1 MNEKYERLLDY
12 LSQADGWVTAAELA
26 DRLGVTTR
34 SVRSYVTA
42 AKSASHPHETIQSG
56 VLGYRVDRDALAAFR
71 AEGRAS
77 EPETP
82 RDRIYQLVRLLGN
95 APDGLDARS
104 LAARLFVSD
113 STLEQDLRKVK
124 LLVEADDLSLVRRVN
139 TVSLV
144 GSESNHRR
152 LLSRMFREESAQG
165 FLELERVQRE
175 FESENLGGFKTELI
189 DMLDAHGYFVNE
201 YGVNNVLLHLMI
213 ALERQDREQAGDGLP
228 VPTGPRVAE
237 IASSLSGLVVK
248 HFSVSLSAMDLDYLA
263 VLLTTR
269 VVTPGHDQTTNEVV
283 ANHVDADV
291 LATVREIV
299 ALVQQEYLI
308 DLADE
313 EFMVR
318 LSLHVRNL
326 VARAQDNAYSAN
338 PLTRSMK
345 TSYPM
350 TYELSVFIA
359 SQLQRRAGIHINDD
373 EIAFIALHVGSYL
386 EREQRRGD
394 RLRCAVVCPNYYD
407 MHEKLTQR
415 IQRALGDELD
425 VVIVITRTDV
435 DWAELDAD
443 IVLSTI
449 ASRTPRE
456 NEVVIQPF
464 LTDGDIENV
473 RRAISRAR
481 RHTRRMQ
488 IKDDLLLYF
497 DEALFF
503 RELHASSEVEMI
515 ETLGRRMI
523 DRGVIDRS
531 YLDGAIERE
540 LMSSTAFTDSI
551 AVPHAMA
558 MTASRTSIAIV
569 INDSAMAWGENR
581 VNVIAFIAFAAAGRT
596 SFQEV
601 FDQFVEVFS
610 DREDVQRIIKRASD
624 FPSFIEELVHI
635 MDK

>member
-56 VLGYRVDRDALAAFR
+56 VLGYRIDRDALKAFR
-71 AEGRAS
+71 AEGRSS

-95 APDGLDARS
+95 APEGLDARS
-104 LAARLFVSD
+104 LATRLFVSD

-139 TVSLV
+139 HVSLV

-152 LLSRMFREESAQG
+152 MLSRMFREESAQG

-175 FESENLGGFKTELI
+175 FESEDLGGFKTELI
-189 DMLDAHGYFVNE
+189 SMLDEHGYFVNE

-213 ALERQDREQAGDGLP
+213 ALERQDREQPGD
-228 VPTGPRVAE
+228 VPLVATGPRVAE
-237 IASSLSGLVVK
+237 IAEALSVLVVK
-248 HFSVSLSAMDLDYLA
+248 HFSVSLSATDLDYLA

-269 VVTPGHDQTTNEVV
+269 VVTPGRDQTMNEVV
-283 ANHVDADV
+283 ENYVDADV

-350 TYELSVFIA
+350 TYEVSVYIA
-359 SQLQRRAGIHINDD
+359 SQLQRRAGIQINDD

-386 EREQRRGD
+386 ERKQRRGD

-407 MHEKLTQR
+407 MHDMLTQR

-425 VVIVITRTDV
+425 VAIVITRTDV

-443 IVLSTI
+443 LVLSTI
-449 ASRTPRE
+449 ASRTPRD

-464 LTDGDIENV
+464 LTETDIENV
-473 RRAISRAR
+473 RRAISRVR
-481 RHTRRMQ
+481 RHARRMQ

-503 RELHASSEVEMI
+503 RELHGSSEVDMI
-515 ETLGRRMI
+515 ETLGTRMI
-523 DRGVIDRS
+523 EHGVIDRS

-558 MTASRTSIAIV
+558 MTANRTSIAIV
-569 INDSAMAWGENR
+569 VNESAMKWGENR
-581 VNVIAFIAFAAAGRT
+581 VNVIAFIAFAATGRT

-610 DREDVQRIIKRASD
+610 DREDVQRIIKRAVD

>member
-1 MNEKYERLLDY
+1 MHEKYERLLDY
-12 LSQADGWVTAAELA
+12 LSQTDGWVTAAELA
-26 DRLGVTTR
+26 DRLGVSTR

-42 AKSASHPHETIQSG
+42 AKGASHPHDTIQSG

-71 AEGRAS
+71 AEGRAF

-104 LAARLFVSD
+104 LSSRLFVSE

-124 LLVEADDLSLVRRVN
+124 NLVELDDLSLLRRGNHV
-139 TVSLV
+139 TLV
-144 GSESNHRR
+144 GSETNHRR
-152 LLSRMFREESAQG
+152 LLSRMFREESSQG

-175 FESENLGGFKTELI
+175 FESENLGGFKTEMI
-189 DMLDAHGYFVNE
+189 AMLDEHGYFVNE

-213 ALERQDREQAGDGLP
+213 ALERQDREQPGA
-228 VPTGPRVAE
+228 VQAATGPRVAE
-237 IASSLSGLVVK
+237 IAAALSVLIVR
-248 HFSVSLSAMDLDYLA
+248 HFSVSLSTADLDYLA

-269 VVTPGHDQTTNEVV
+269 VVTPGHDQSMTEVV
-283 ANHVDADV
+283 ENYVDEEV

-299 ALVQQEYLI
+299 ALVKQEYLI
-308 DLADE
+308 DLDDE

-326 VARAQDNAYSAN
+326 VARAHDNAFSAN

-350 TYELSVFIA
+350 TYELSVYIA
-359 SQLQRRAGIHINDD
+359 SQLQKRAGIHINDD

-386 EREQRRGD
+386 ERRQRRGD
-394 RLRCAVVCPNYYD
+394 RLSCAIVCPNYYD
-407 MHEKLTQR
+407 MHEMLTQR
-415 IQRALGDELD
+415 IEREFGDELD
-425 VVIVITRTDV
+425 VAIVITRTDV
-435 DWAELDAD
+435 DWAELDTD
-443 IVLSTI
+443 LVLSTI
-449 ASRTPRE
+449 ASRTPRD

-464 LTDGDIENV
+464 LTESDIETV
-473 RRAISRAR
+473 HRAISRVR
-481 RHTRRMQ
+481 RHARRMQ
-488 IKDDLLLYF
+488 IKDDLLRYF

-515 ETLGRRMI
+515 ETLGHRMI
-523 DRGVIDRS
+523 DRGVIDS
-531 YLDGAIERE
+531 TYLDGAIERE

-569 INDSAMAWGENR
+569 INDSAMPWGENR
-581 VNVIAFIAFAAAGRT
+581 VNVIALIAFAAAGRN

-610 DREDVQRIIKRASD
+610 DREDVQRIIKRAVD
-624 FPSFIEELVHI
+624 FPSFIEELVHV

>member
-26 DRLGVTTR
+26 DKLGVTSR

-56 VLGYRVDRDALAAFR
+56 VLGYRVDRDALSAFR
-71 AEGRAS
+71 AEGRAA

-95 APDGLDARS
+95 APEGLEARS
-104 LAARLFVSD
+104 MATRLFVSD

-124 LLVEADDLSLVRRVN
+124 LLVEADDLSLVRRDN
-139 TVSLV
+139 LVSIV
-144 GSESNHRR
+144 GSEANHRR

-175 FESENLGGFKTELI
+175 FESEDLGSFKTELI
-189 DMLDAHGYFVNE
+189 EMLDAHGYFVNE

-213 ALERQDREQAGDGLP
+213 ALERQDREQPDLP
-228 VPTGPRVAE
+228 LVAAGPRVAE
-237 IASSLSGLVVK
+237 IASALSGLVVE
-248 HFSVSLSAMDLDYLA
+248 HFAVSLSAPDLDYLA

-269 VVTPGHDQTTNEVV
+269 VVTPGHDESTKQVV
-283 ANHVDADV
+283 ENYVDADV
-291 LATVREIV
+291 LATVRDIV
-299 ALVQQEYLI
+299 ALVHQEYLI

-326 VARAQDNAYSAN
+326 VARANDNAYSVN

-373 EIAFIALHVGSYL
+373 EIAFIALHVGSFL
-386 EREQRRGD
+386 ERKQRRGD

-407 MHEKLTQR
+407 MHEMLAERVT
-415 IQRALGDELD
+415 RALGDELD
-425 VVIVITRTDV
+425 VAIVITRTDV

-464 LTDGDIENV
+464 LTDGDVENV
-473 RRAISRAR
+473 RRAISRVRRHAR
-481 RHTRRMQ
+481 RIK

-497 DEALFF
+497 DEVLFF
-503 RELHASSEVEMI
+503 RELHVSGEVEMI
-515 ETLGRRMI
+515 ETLGRRMMEH
-523 DRGVIDRS
+523 GVIDRS
-531 YLDGAIERE
+531 YVDGAIERE

-558 MTASRTSIAIV
+558 MTANRTSIAIV
-569 INDSAMAWGENR
+569 VNDSAMAWGENR
-581 VNVIAFIAFAAAGRT
+581 VNVIAFIAFAATGRT

-610 DREDVQRIIKRASD
+610 DREDVQRIIKRAVD
-624 FPSFIEELVHI
+624 FPSFIDELVHI

>member
-26 DRLGVTTR
+26 DKLGVTSR

-56 VLGYRVDRDALAAFR
+56 VLGYRVDRDALSAFR
-71 AEGRAS
+71 AEGRPA

-95 APDGLDARS
+95 APEGLDARS
-104 LAARLFVSD
+104 MATRLFVSD

-124 LLVEADDLSLVRRVN
+124 LLVEADDLSLVRRDN
-139 TVSLV
+139 LVSIV
-144 GSESNHRR
+144 GSEANHRR

-175 FESENLGGFKTELI
+175 FESEDLGSFKTELI
-189 DMLDAHGYFVNE
+189 EMLDAHGYFVNE

-213 ALERQDREQAGDGLP
+213 ALERQDREQPDLP
-228 VPTGPRVAE
+228 LVAAGPRVAE
-237 IASSLSGLVVK
+237 IASALSGLVVE
-248 HFSVSLSAMDLDYLA
+248 HFAVALSAPDLDYLA

-269 VVTPGHDQTTNEVV
+269 VVTPGHDESTKQVV
-283 ANHVDADV
+283 ENYVDADV
-291 LATVREIV
+291 LATVRDIV
-299 ALVQQEYLI
+299 ALVHQEYLI

-326 VARAQDNAYSAN
+326 VARANDNAYSVN

-373 EIAFIALHVGSYL
+373 EIAFIALHVGSFL
-386 EREQRRGD
+386 ERKQRRGD

-407 MHEKLTQR
+407 MHEMLAERVT
-415 IQRALGDELD
+415 RALGDELD
-425 VVIVITRTDV
+425 VAIVITRTDV

-464 LTDGDIENV
+464 LTDGDVENV
-473 RRAISRAR
+473 RRAISRVRRHAR
-481 RHTRRMQ
+481 RIK

-503 RELHASSEVEMI
+503 RELHVSGEVEMI
-515 ETLGRRMI
+515 ETLGRRMMEH
-523 DRGVIDRS
+523 GVIDRS
-531 YLDGAIERE
+531 YVDGAIERE

-558 MTASRTSIAIV
+558 MTANRTSIAIV
-569 INDSAMAWGENR
+569 VNDSAMAWGENR
-581 VNVIAFIAFAAAGRT
+581 VNVIAFIAFAATGRT

-610 DREDVQRIIKRASD
+610 DREDVQRIIKRAVD
-624 FPSFIEELVHI
+624 FPSFIDELVHI

>member
-26 DRLGVTTR
+26 DKLGVTSR

-56 VLGYRVDRDALAAFR
+56 VLGYRVDRDALSAFR
-71 AEGRAS
+71 AEGRVV

-95 APDGLDARS
+95 APEGLEARS
-104 LAARLFVSD
+104 LASRLFVSD

-124 LLVEADDLSLVRRVN
+124 LLVEADDLSLVRRDN
-139 TVSLV
+139 LVSIV
-144 GSESNHRR
+144 GSEANHRR

-175 FESENLGGFKTELI
+175 FESENLGSFKTELI
-189 DMLDAHGYFVNE
+189 EMLDAHGYFVNE
-201 YGVNNVLLHLMI
+201 YGLNNVLLHLMI
-213 ALERQDREQAGDGLP
+213 ALERHDRAQSD
-228 VPTGPRVAE
+228 VPLVAAGPRVAE
-237 IASSLSGLVVK
+237 IAAALSGLVVN
-248 HFSVSLSAMDLDYLA
+248 HFDVSLSAPDLDYLA

-269 VVTPGHDQTTNEVV
+269 VVTPGHDESTTQVV
-283 ANHVDADV
+283 ENYVDADV
-291 LATVREIV
+291 LATVRDIV
-299 ALVQQEYLI
+299 ALVHQEYLI
-308 DLADE
+308 DLDDE

-326 VARAQDNAYSAN
+326 VARAHDNAYSVN

-386 EREQRRGD
+386 ERKQRRGD

-407 MHEKLTQR
+407 MHEMLTER
-415 IQRALGDELD
+415 ITKALGDELD
-425 VVIVITRTDV
+425 VAIVITRTDV
-435 DWAELDAD
+435 DWTELDAD
-443 IVLSTI
+443 LVLSTI

-473 RRAISRAR
+473 RRAISRVR
-481 RHTRRMQ
+481 RHARRMQ

-497 DEALFF
+497 DDALFF
-503 RELHASSEVEMI
+503 REMHASSEVEMI
-515 ETLGRRMI
+515 ETLGQRMVEH
-523 DRGVIDRS
+523 GVIDRS
-531 YLDGAIERE
+531 YVDGAIERE

-558 MTASRTSIAIV
+558 MTANRTSIAIV

-581 VNVIAFIAFAAAGRT
+581 VNVIAFIAFAATGRT

-610 DREDVQRIIKRASD
+610 DREDVQRIIKRAID
-624 FPSFIEELVHI
+624 FPSFIDELVHV

>member
-1 MNEKYERLLDY
+1 MHEKYERLLDY
-12 LSQADGWVTAAELA
+12 LSQAEGWVTAAELA
-26 DRLGVTTR
+26 DRLGVSTR

-42 AKSASHPHETIQSG
+42 TKTASHPHDTIQSG

-71 AEGRAS
+71 AEGRPF

-82 RDRIYQLVRLLGN
+82 RDRIYQLVRMLGN

-104 LAARLFVSD
+104 LSSRLFISD

-124 LLVEADDLSLVRRVN
+124 NLVEIDDLSLLRRGNHV
-139 TVSLV
+139 TLV
-144 GSESNHRR
+144 GSETNHRR
-152 LLSRMFREESAQG
+152 LLSRMFREESSQG

-175 FESENLGGFKTELI
+175 FESENLGGFKTEMI
-189 DMLDAHGYFVNE
+189 SMLDEHGYFVNE

-213 ALERQDREQAGDGLP
+213 ALERQDREQPA
-228 VPTGPRVAE
+228 VIQAATGPRVAE
-237 IASSLSGLVVK
+237 IAAALSALVVR
-248 HFSVSLSAMDLDYLA
+248 HFSVSLSAADLDYLA

-269 VVTPGHDQTTNEVV
+269 VVTPGHDQSMTEVV
-283 ANHVDADV
+283 ENYVDEEV

-299 ALVQQEYLI
+299 ALAKQEYLI
-308 DLADE
+308 DLDDE

-326 VARAQDNAYSAN
+326 VARAHDNAFSTN
-338 PLTRSMK
+338 PLTQSMK

-350 TYELSVFIA
+350 TYELSVYIA
-359 SQLQRRAGIHINDD
+359 SQLQKRAGIHINDD

-386 EREQRRGD
+386 ERKQRRGD
-394 RLRCAVVCPNYYD
+394 RLSCAIVCPNYYD
-407 MHEKLTQR
+407 MHEMLTQR
-415 IQRALGDELD
+415 IEREFGDELD
-425 VVIVITRTDV
+425 VAIVITRTDV

-443 IVLSTI
+443 LVLSTI
-449 ASRTPRE
+449 ASRTARD

-464 LTDGDIENV
+464 LTESDIENV
-473 RRAISRAR
+473 RRAISRVR
-481 RHTRRMQ
+481 RHARRMQ
-488 IKDDLLLYF
+488 IKDDLLRYF

-523 DRGVIDRS
+523 DRGVIDS
-531 YLDGAIERE
+531 TYLDGAIERE

-569 INDSAMAWGENR
+569 INDSAMPWGENR
-581 VNVIAFIAFAAAGRT
+581 VNVIALIAFAAEGRN

-610 DREDVQRIIKRASD
+610 DREDVQRIIKRAVD
-624 FPSFIEELVHI
+624 FPSFIEELVHV

>member
-56 VLGYRVDRDALAAFR
+56 VLGYRVDRDALGAFR
-71 AEGRAS
+71 AEGRGA

-82 RDRIYQLVRLLGN
+82 RDRIYQIVRLLGN
-95 APDGLDARS
+95 APEGLDARS
-104 LAARLFVSD
+104 LASGLFVSD

-139 TVSLV
+139 LVSLV

-152 LLSRMFREESAQG
+152 MLSRMFREESSQG

-175 FESENLGGFKTELI
+175 FESEDLGGFKTDLI
-189 DMLDAHGYFVNE
+189 SMLDEHGYFVNE

-213 ALERQDREQAGDGLP
+213 ALERQDREQPHDVTLT
-228 VPTGPRVAE
+228 TGPRVAE
-237 IASSLSGLVVK
+237 IAAALSGLVVK
-248 HFSVSLSAMDLDYLA
+248 HFSVSLSATDLDYLA

-269 VVTPGHDQTTNEVV
+269 VVTPGHDQTMNEVV
-283 ANHVDADV
+283 ENHVDADV

-326 VARAQDNAYSAN
+326 VARAHDNTFSAN

-350 TYELSVFIA
+350 TYELSVYIA
-359 SQLQRRAGIHINDD
+359 SQLQRRSGIHINDD

-386 EREQRRGD
+386 ERKQRRGD

-407 MHEKLTQR
+407 MHEMLTER

-425 VVIVITRTDV
+425 VAIVITRTDV

-443 IVLSTI
+443 LVLSTI
-449 ASRTPRE
+449 ASRTQRD

-464 LTDGDIENV
+464 LTESDIENV
-473 RRAISRAR
+473 RRAIRRVR
-481 RHTRRMQ
+481 RHARRMQ

-503 RELHASSEVEMI
+503 RELHTSSEVEMI

-523 DRGVIDRS
+523 ERGVIDQS
-531 YLDGAIERE
+531 YLDGAVERE

-558 MTASRTSIAIV
+558 MTANRTSIAIV
-569 INDSAMAWGENR
+569 VNDSAMKWGENR
-581 VNVIAFIAFAAAGRT
+581 VNVIAFIAFAATGRT

-610 DREDVQRIIKRASD
+610 DREDVQRIIRRAVD

>member
-1 MNEKYERLLDY
+1 MHKYERLLDY

-42 AKSASHPHETIQSG
+42 AKNAAHPHETVQSG
-56 VLGYRVDRDALAAFR
+56 VLGYRVNREGLAAFR
-71 AEGRAS
+71 AAGHDF

-82 RDRIYQLVRLLGN
+82 RDRLYQLVRLLGN
-95 APDGLDARS
+95 APEGLDAHG
-104 LAARLFVSD
+104 LAAQLFVSD
-113 STLEQDLRKVK
+113 STIEQDLRKIK
-124 LLVEADDLSLVRRVN
+124 HLVEADDLALVRRGSI
-139 TVSLV
+139 VSLV
-144 GSESNHRR
+144 GSEANHRR
-152 LLSRMFREESAQG
+152 MLSRMFREESAQG

-175 FESENLGGFKTELI
+175 FETSNLGGFKTDLI
-189 DMLDAHGYFVNE
+189 AMLDEHGYFVNE

-213 ALERQDREQAGDGLP
+213 ALERRGLDVAATP
-228 VPTGPRVAE
+228 PGPRTTARVAE
-237 IASSLSGLVVK
+237 IASALSSLVVA
-248 HFSVSLSAMDLDYLA
+248 HFDVSLDASDLEYLA

-269 VVTPGHDQTTNEVV
+269 VVTPGHDQAMAEVV
-283 ANHVDADV
+283 ENYVDQEV
-291 LATVREIV
+291 LGIVRDIVAQVRE
-299 ALVQQEYLI
+299 EYLI

-326 VARAQDNAYSAN
+326 VARANDNSYSAN

-350 TYELSVFIA
+350 IYELSVFIA
-359 SQLQRRAGIHINDD
+359 SQLQRRASIHINDD
-373 EIAFIALHVGSYL
+373 EIAYIALHVGSYL
-386 EREQRRGD
+386 ERQQRQGD
-394 RLRCAVVCPNYYD
+394 RLSCALVCPNYYD
-407 MHEKLTQR
+407 MHEMLTQR
-415 IQRALGDELD
+415 IERALGDELD
-425 VVIVITRTDV
+425 VAIVITRTDV
-435 DWAELDAD
+435 DWAELDTD
-443 IVLSTI
+443 LVLTTI
-449 ASRTPRE
+449 APRTPRD

-464 LTDGDIENV
+464 LTENDVENV
-473 RRAISRAR
+473 RRAISRIR

-515 ETLGRRMI
+515 QTLGARMI
-523 DRGVIDRS
+523 EQGVIDQS

-558 MTASRTSIAIV
+558 MTAAKTSIAIV
-569 INDSAMAWGENR
+569 VNDSAMEWGDNR
-581 VNVIAFIAFAAAGRT
+581 VNVIALIAFAAAGRT

-610 DREDVQRIIKRASD
+610 DREDVQRIIKRAVD
-624 FPSFIEELVHI
+624 FPSFIEELVHV

>member
-56 VLGYRVDRDALAAFR
+56 VLGYRVDRDALKAFR
-71 AEGRAS
+71 SEGRSS

-95 APDGLDARS
+95 APEGLDAPS

-139 TVSLV
+139 HVSLV

-152 LLSRMFREESAQG
+152 MLSRMFREESAQG

-175 FESENLGGFKTELI
+175 FESGDLGGFKTELI
-189 DMLDAHGYFVNE
+189 SMLDEHGYFVNE

-213 ALERQDREQAGDGLP
+213 ALERQDREQAGDAPLLA
-228 VPTGPRVAE
+228 TGPRVAE
-237 IASSLSGLVVK
+237 IAEALSVLVVK
-248 HFSVSLSAMDLDYLA
+248 HFTVSLSARDLDYLA

-269 VVTPGHDQTTNEVV
+269 VVTPGHDQTMNEIVE
-283 ANHVDADV
+283 NYVDADV

-350 TYELSVFIA
+350 TYEVSVYIA
-359 SQLQRRAGIHINDD
+359 SQLQRRAGIQINDD

-386 EREQRRGD
+386 ERKQRRGD

-407 MHEKLTQR
+407 MHDMLAQR

-425 VVIVITRTDV
+425 VAIVITRTDV
-435 DWAELDAD
+435 DRAELDAD
-443 IVLSTI
+443 LILSTI
-449 ASRTPRE
+449 ASRTPRD

-464 LTDGDIENV
+464 LTENDIENV
-473 RRAISRAR
+473 RRAISRVR
-481 RHTRRMQ
+481 RHARRMQ

-503 RELHASSEVEMI
+503 RELHTSSEIDMI
-515 ETLGRRMI
+515 ETLGARMI
-523 DRGVIDRS
+523 EHGVIDRS

-558 MTASRTSIAIV
+558 MTANRTSIAIV
-569 INDSAMAWGENR
+569 VNDSAMKWGENR
-581 VNVIAFIAFAAAGRT
+581 VNVIAFIAFAATGRT

-610 DREDVQRIIKRASD
+610 DREDVQRIIKRAVD

>member
-26 DRLGVTTR
+26 DKLGVTSR

-56 VLGYRVDRDALAAFR
+56 VLGYRVDRDALSAFR
-71 AEGRAS
+71 AEGRVV

-95 APDGLDARS
+95 APEGLEARS
-104 LAARLFVSD
+104 LATRLFVSD

-124 LLVEADDLSLVRRVN
+124 LLVEADDLSLVRRDN
-139 TVSLV
+139 LVSIV
-144 GSESNHRR
+144 GSEANHRR

-175 FESENLGGFKTELI
+175 FESENLGSFKTELI
-189 DMLDAHGYFVNE
+189 EMLDAHGYFVNE
-201 YGVNNVLLHLMI
+201 YGLNNVLLHLMI
-213 ALERQDREQAGDGLP
+213 ALERHDRSQSD
-228 VPTGPRVAE
+228 VPLVAAGPRVAE
-237 IASSLSGLVVK
+237 IAAALSGLVVN
-248 HFSVSLSAMDLDYLA
+248 HFDVSLSAPDLDYLA

-269 VVTPGHDQTTNEVV
+269 VVTPGHDESTTQVV
-283 ANHVDADV
+283 ENYVDANV
-291 LATVREIV
+291 LATVRDIV
-299 ALVQQEYLI
+299 ALVHQEYLI
-308 DLADE
+308 DLDDE

-326 VARAQDNAYSAN
+326 VARAHDNAYSVN

-386 EREQRRGD
+386 ERKQRRGD

-407 MHEKLTQR
+407 MHEMLTER
-415 IQRALGDELD
+415 ITKALGDELD
-425 VVIVITRTDV
+425 VAIVITRTDV
-435 DWAELDAD
+435 DWTELDAD
-443 IVLSTI
+443 LVLSTI

-473 RRAISRAR
+473 RRAISRVR
-481 RHTRRMQ
+481 RHARRMQ

-497 DEALFF
+497 DDALFF
-503 RELHASSEVEMI
+503 REMHASSEVEMI
-515 ETLGRRMI
+515 ETLGQRMVEH
-523 DRGVIDRS
+523 GVIDRS
-531 YLDGAIERE
+531 YVDGAIERE

-558 MTASRTSIAIV
+558 MTANRTSIAIV

-581 VNVIAFIAFAAAGRT
+581 VNVIAFIAFAATGRT

-610 DREDVQRIIKRASD
+610 DREDVQRIIKRAID
-624 FPSFIEELVHI
+624 FPSFIDELVHV

>member
-56 VLGYRVDRDALAAFR
+56 VLGYRIDRDALKAFR
-71 AEGRAS
+71 AEGRSS

-95 APDGLDARS
+95 APEGLDARS
-104 LAARLFVSD
+104 LATRLFVSD

-139 TVSLV
+139 HVSLV

-152 LLSRMFREESAQG
+152 MLSRMFREESAQG

-175 FESENLGGFKTELI
+175 FESEDLGGFKTELI
-189 DMLDAHGYFVNE
+189 SMLDEHGYFVNE

-213 ALERQDREQAGDGLP
+213 ALERQDREQPGD
-228 VPTGPRVAE
+228 VPLVATGPRVAE
-237 IASSLSGLVVK
+237 IAEALSVLVVK
-248 HFSVSLSAMDLDYLA
+248 HFSVSLSATDLDYLA

-269 VVTPGHDQTTNEVV
+269 VVTPGHDQTMNEVV
-283 ANHVDADV
+283 ENYVDADV

-350 TYELSVFIA
+350 TYEVSVYIA
-359 SQLQRRAGIHINDD
+359 SQLQRRAGIQINDD

-386 EREQRRGD
+386 ERKQRRGD

-407 MHEKLTQR
+407 MHDMLTQR

-425 VVIVITRTDV
+425 VAIVITRTDV

-443 IVLSTI
+443 LVLSTI
-449 ASRTPRE
+449 ASRTPRD

-464 LTDGDIENV
+464 LTETDIENV
-473 RRAISRAR
+473 RRAISRVR
-481 RHTRRMQ
+481 RHARRMQ

-503 RELHASSEVEMI
+503 RELHGSSEVDMI
-515 ETLGRRMI
+515 ETLGTRMI
-523 DRGVIDRS
+523 EHGVIDRS

-558 MTASRTSIAIV
+558 MTANRTSIAIV
-569 INDSAMAWGENR
+569 VNESAMKWGENR
-581 VNVIAFIAFAAAGRT
+581 VNVIAFIAFAATGRT

-610 DREDVQRIIKRASD
+610 DREDVQRIIKRAVD

>member
-1 MNEKYERLLDY
+1 MHKYERLLDY

-42 AKSASHPHETIQSG
+42 AKTASHPHETVQSG
-56 VLGYRVDRDALAAFR
+56 VLGYRVNREGLAAFR
-71 AEGRAS
+71 AAGHDF

-82 RDRIYQLVRLLGN
+82 RDRLYQLVRLLGN
-95 APDGLDARS
+95 APDGLDAHG
-104 LAARLFVSD
+104 LASQLFVSD
-113 STLEQDLRKVK
+113 STIEQDLRKIK
-124 LLVEADDLSLVRRVN
+124 HLVEADDLALVRRGSI
-139 TVSLV
+139 VSLV
-144 GSESNHRR
+144 GSEANHRR
-152 LLSRMFREESAQG
+152 MLSRMFREESAQG

-175 FESENLGGFKTELI
+175 FETSNLGGFKTDLI
-189 DMLDAHGYFVNE
+189 AMLDEHGYFVNE

-213 ALERQDREQAGDGLP
+213 ALERRGLDVAAAP
-228 VPTGPRVAE
+228 PGPRTSARVAE
-237 IASSLSGLVVK
+237 IASALSSLVVT
-248 HFSVSLSAMDLDYLA
+248 HFDVSLGASDLEYLA

-269 VVTPGHDQTTNEVV
+269 VVTPGHDQAMAEVV
-283 ANHVDADV
+283 ENYVDQEV
-291 LATVREIV
+291 LGIVRDIV
-299 ALVQQEYLI
+299 AQVRQEYLI

-326 VARAQDNAYSAN
+326 VARAHDNSYSTN

-350 TYELSVFIA
+350 IYELSVFIA
-359 SQLQRRAGIHINDD
+359 SQLQRRASIHINDD
-373 EIAFIALHVGSYL
+373 EIAYIALHVGSYL
-386 EREQRRGD
+386 ERQQRQGD
-394 RLRCAVVCPNYYD
+394 RLSCALVCPNYYD
-407 MHEKLTQR
+407 MHEMLARR
-415 IQRALGDELD
+415 IERALGDELD
-425 VVIVITRTDV
+425 VAIVITRTDV
-435 DWAELDAD
+435 DWAELDTD
-443 IVLSTI
+443 LVLTTI
-449 ASRTPRE
+449 AQRTPRD

-464 LTDGDIENV
+464 LTENDVENV
-473 RRAISRAR
+473 RRAISRIR

-497 DEALFF
+497 DEGLFF

-515 ETLGRRMI
+515 QTLGARMI
-523 DRGVIDRS
+523 EKGVIDQS

-551 AVPHAMA
+551 AVPHAMT
-558 MTASRTSIAIV
+558 MTAAKTSIAIV
-569 INDSAMAWGENR
+569 VNDSAMEWGDNR
-581 VNVIAFIAFAAAGRT
+581 VNVIALIAFAAAGRN

-610 DREDVQRIIKRASD
+610 DREDVQRIIKRAVD
-624 FPSFIEELVHI
+624 FPSFIEELVHV